1 MKKKRT
7 VTNPKPKDLT
17 SRQLDKYCLKHQEQ
31 DAEGGVHTQLYK
43 VTRLIP
49 AVHDIVHIGQDH
61 ILYRQEYIIRR
72 VSSVASIPA
81 YKICVESNVTF
92 K

>member
-1 MKKKRT
+1 MKKRT

-49 AVHDIVHIGQDH
+49 CMISCIYARTIFS
-61 ILYRQEYIIRR
+61 QEYIIRR
-72 VSSVASIPA
+72 VSNVA
-81 YKICVESNVTF
+81 
-92 K
+92 

>member
-49 AVHDIVHIGQDH
+49 CMIS
-61 ILYRQEYIIRR
+61 YI
-72 VSSVASIPA
+72 
-81 YKICVESNVTF
+81 
-92 K
+92 